1 MSCACCEHSHVSLTG
16 QTLQEL
22 DFERGIWSAARD
34 GDIVRLE
41 AQLKKGID
49 ANSID
54 GAGYTALHYASR
66 FARRNRTT
74 TSFNNLCRSGSV
86 ASCRVLIEC
95 GACVNATLPSGA
107 TPLHRAC
114 YAGHVDVVQLLLD
127 HSARTEI
134 QDCDGMTCLHKAALS
149 GNAEIILK
157 VKHRNPN
164 LIHIP
169 DKQERTPRDTA
180 VQCGANE
187 KIIELLTMN

>member
-54 GAGYTALHYASR
+54 GAGYTALHYAS
-66 FARRNRTT
+66 
-74 TSFNNLCRSGSV
+74 RSGSV